1 MPGGVIISPGTAEER
16 RIKPLSDGTVVKKGD
31 LIRIITP
38 GGGGWGSPL
47 DRPQNDVLDDVLD
60 GYVSIKQAKN
70 QYGVVLS
77 KDGLAIDLYETEKLR
92 SSRPRAP
99 EMFHRGEYYNAED
112 DRTPQNQ

>member
-1 MPGGVIISPGTAEER
+1 M
-16 RIKPLSDGTVVKKGD
+16 
-31 LIRIITP
+31 IRIITP

-77 KDGLAIDLYETEKLR
+77 KDGLAIDLYETKKLR

-99 EMFHRGEYYNAED
+99 EMFHRGKYYNAED

>member
-1 MPGGVIISPGTAEER
+1 MPGGVIINPGTAEER

-47 DRPQNDVLDDVLD
+47 DRPQQDVLDDVLD
-60 GYVSIKQAKN
+60 GYVSNKQAKN

-77 KDGLAIDLYETEKLR
+77 KEGRQLTFPKPKKIESEP
-92 SSRPRAP
+92 SSC
-99 EMFHRGEYYNAED
+99 N
-112 DRTPQNQ
+112 